1 MQLDCGYCANVYGST
16 HCNEGKGSV
25 LISSIRIAKKS
36 QAAILIGSVTLA
48 AFFLIA
54 ILAPWIAPNDPI
66 QVNLAFKLSPPS
78 LDYPLGTD
86 HLGRCNLSRLLY
98 GARVSLGFASLIFV
112 AALGFGLV
120 IGTIAG
126 YKGGVIDAVLM
137 RFCEGVMA
145 FPNLVLVLGIV
156 GLLGPGLWQVVMAL
170 MMVQWVYYARMIR
183 NMIVGLKEQNFI
195 LAARFS
201 GSSTGKIIRR
211 HMIPNVL
218 PPVLVMGT
226 LEMGWA
232 IMDLS
237 ALSFLGLGVQPPT
250 PEWGAM
256 ILEGKNFIRSQPE
269 LMLYPG
275 IMILLVVISFNVV
288 GESLSEKYG
297 IKKW

>member
-1 MQLDCGYCANVYGST
+1 M
-16 HCNEGKGSV
+16 
-25 LISSIRIAKKS
+25 ISSIRIARKS
-36 QAAILIGSVTLA
+36 QAAILIGSATLA

-66 QVNLAFKLSPPS
+66 QVNLVLKLSPPS

-195 LAARFS
+195 LAARIS

-250 PEWGAM
+250 AEWGAM

-275 IMILLVVISFNVV
+275 IMILLVVISFNVL
-288 GESLSEKYG
+288 GEALSEKYG
-297 IKKW
+297 IKKR